1 MRYWKIGI
9 ILLCICISKVIISH
23 AKEMEPLGNGLI
35 RIYKTVKGTDEPAL
49 IEQAGLE
56 AVESCVGR
64 IYSSQNLIM
73 ARDLLEKYL
82 KHNYK
87 KFIYTIEIRD
97 KYYSKNEV
105 HLTLHIY
112 VHYDELAKD
121 LAAKRFL
128 YKPRY
133 RPYFGLFVA
142 EQIDGQPAA
151 ELLAQREI
159 RSFLQDRGVRLMEH
173 EMIYLPTNLDVTRT
187 PDLLNKAIE
196 AAHKNGI
203 ELIISGESSTQLI
216 KQEQLYYDKFYFYET
231 VIKLKLVRVDTG
243 EILLEQEANA
253 LSYSRDAKNA
263 ITTSVSKAAQIV
275 TNALVDYYLKIWDKI
290 FLNQTDYQIM
300 LTGVDEEGLH
310 LLTQRI
316 QQLHPQTEVFK
327 RAFYRNTA
335 VLNIVYPGSQ
345 DDLQYLLQTS
355 PYPSFR
361 IVKTAKTYIE
371 AQKER

>member
-1 MRYWKIGI
+1 MRYWKISI
-9 ILLCICISKVIISH
+9 IIVCLCLSSVIISN

-35 RIYKTVKGTDEPAL
+35 RIYKTLNGTDESAL

-56 AVESCVGR
+56 AVENCVGR

-87 KFIYTIEIRD
+87 KFIYTIEVLD
-97 KYYSKNEV
+97 KYYSKNNIY
-105 HLTLHIY
+105 LTLHIY
-112 VHYDELAKD
+112 VRYDELKKD
-121 LAAKRFL
+121 LLAKRFL

-142 EQIDGQPAA
+142 EQIDGQPAT
-151 ELLAQREI
+151 ELLAQKEI
-159 RSFLQDRGVRLMEH
+159 RNLLQERGVRLMEH
-173 EMIYLPTNLDVTRT
+173 EMIYLPTNVDVTRT
-187 PDLLNKAIE
+187 PELLNKAIE
-196 AAHKNGI
+196 SANKNGI
-203 ELIISGESSTQLI
+203 ELIISGESSTQLV

-231 VIKLKLVRVDTG
+231 TIKLKLVRVDTG

-253 LSYSRDAKNA
+253 LSYSRDLKNA
-263 ITTSVSKAAQIV
+263 IATSVSRAAQTV
-275 TNALVDYYLKIWDKI
+275 TNALVDYYLKVWDKI

-335 VLNIVYPGSQ
+335 VLNIVYPGPQ

-361 IVKTAKTYIE
+361 IVKIAKAYIE
-371 AQKER
+371 AQREH